1 MVHIRFNGRSM
12 DVREDVLTLRIGM
25 TDREI
30 KERAARYLDIRLDG
44 LDGYVI
50 DRAPNGAVIIR
61 PEAVY
66 G

>member
-1 MVHIRFNGRSM
+1 MVHIRFDGRSM
-12 DVREDVLTLRIGM
+12 DVREDVLALRIGM

-30 KERAARYLDIRLDG
+30 RERTARYLDIRVEG

-50 DRAPNGAVIIR
+50 DRAPSGAVIIR